1 MIRRPWTAKESFWR
15 IGEKGLIAAS
25 FGRYPSYLFG
35 IVQMPMIRIVGLKRS
50 MIAVLWGGAALFLAG
65 CASLSEDA
73 CLEGDWQGIGM
84 RDGAAGHVAESR
96 FGAHLRACNRVGV
109 VPDRQAWQL
118 GYARGLQSYCT
129 PSSGLSEGQAGR
141 PYRNVCP
148 VATKAGFLSGHEL
161 GQAEHD
167 RRSRMRD
174 LNREIDHRTHRIAA
188 LRKALQES
196 DADTALHEELRQNE
210 AEISRLRLD
219 LGLVRLELAAI
230 EREVRAFRAG
240 L

>member
-1 MIRRPWTAKESFWR
+1 MTLWRVALDRRSARALPELHL
-15 IGEKGLIAAS
+15 IGTM
-25 FGRYPSYLFG
+25 
-35 IVQMPMIRIVGLKRS
+35 QMPMIRIVGLKRS
-50 MIAVLWGGAALFLAG
+50 MIAALWGGAALVLAS

-96 FGAHLRACNRVGV
+96 FDAHLRACSRVGV

-129 PSSGLSEGQAGR
+129 PSSGLREGQAGR

-148 VATKAGFLSGHEL
+148 AATEAGFLSGHEL
-161 GQAEHD
+161 GRAEYE
-167 RRSRMRD
+167 RRTRVRD
-174 LNREIDHRTHRIAA
+174 LSREIDHRTRRSAA

-196 DADTALHEELRQNE
+196 DANTAQREELRQNE
-210 AEISRLRLD
+210 AEITRLRRD
-219 LGLVRLELAAI
+219 LGLARLELATI